1 MFTCEISLIQVALC
15 ICVVLFIYGLYQLML
30 PYIKLKTY
38 LRFEGMYRNG
48 ELFNSCKYDV
58 YWSADSTTYVSVGE
72 KHVVFGITE
81 EDDNYDGYSVRVVH
95 KRNLYEADMYKE
107 DYHQSYGSVLD
118 FVFYIVAYRY
128 RRYGKEIV
136 NYYEVSYE
144 LNGK

>member
-1 MFTCEISLIQVALC
+1 MFTCEIFLIQIALC
-15 ICVVLFIYGLYQLML
+15 ICVVLLVYGLYNLLHPIRKRMA
-30 PYIKLKTY
+30 YVK
-38 LRFEGMYRNG
+38 FESMYRTG

-58 YWSADSTTYVSVGE
+58 YWSAYSTTYVSVGE
-72 KHVVFGITE
+72 KYVVFGITE

-95 KRNLYEADMYKE
+95 KRNLYEADMYEE
-107 DYHQSYGSVLD
+107 DYHRSYGSVLD

>member
-1 MFTCEISLIQVALC
+1 MFTCEIFLIQIALC
-15 ICVVLFIYGLYQLML
+15 ICVVLLVYGLYNLLHPIRKRMA
-30 PYIKLKTY
+30 YVK
-38 LRFEGMYRNG
+38 FESMYRTG

-72 KHVVFGITE
+72 KYVVFGITE

-95 KRNLYEADMYKE
+95 KRNLYEADMYEE
-107 DYHQSYGSVLD
+107 DYHRSYGSVLD

>member
-1 MFTCEISLIQVALC
+1 
-15 ICVVLFIYGLYQLML
+15 ML

-38 LRFEGMYRNG
+38 LRFESMYRTG

-72 KHVVFGITE
+72 KYVVFGITE
-81 EDDNYDGYSVRVVH
+81 EYDNYDGYSVRVVH

-107 DYHQSYGSVLD
+107 DYHRSYGSVLD